1 MSIRKMETI
10 EETKARKIK
19 ISLMK
24 ENLSDSSTAYTVR
37 IRIGPVILDLDTR
50 DENSATL
57 LVSDLKNVF
66 LSNDIIEMV
75 ETLDIDNSD
84 YEGL

>member
-1 MSIRKMETI
+1 METI